1 MNGPIHSAAEINT
14 IGVIGA
20 GPSGRAIAYLSAL
33 SGYRTILEAV
43 SQEFLDDALSSIRRL
58 LDDREKEGSITVQQ
72 KAQALASLRT
82 SRSVEDVCRE
92 ADLLIEAAQEE
103 MEVKLEIFTLFD
115 KFAKPTAIL
124 ASSSPTISIDELAEI
139 TFRTEYCIGLRFRD
153 PLIPSGRLEIMR
165 TAETSE
171 ATVAACLEVG
181 RRMGRE
187 LSVSRI

>member
-1 MNGPIHSAAEINT
+1 VKGLIHSAVDINA

-20 GPSGRAIAYLSAL
+20 GPAGRAIAYLSVL
-33 SGYRTILEAV
+33 CGYRTILEAV
-43 SQEFLDDALSSIRRL
+43 SQEFLDDAFVSIRRL
-58 LDDREKEGSITVQQ
+58 LDDREREGLLTIQQ
-72 KAQALASLRT
+72 KAQALANLGT

-115 KFAKPTAIL
+115 KFARPAAIL

-153 PLIPSGRLEIMR
+153 PLRPSGRLEIIR

-181 RRMGRE
+181 KRMGRE
-187 LSVSRI
+187 LVVSRI

>member
-1 MNGPIHSAAEINT
+1 VTPPLHLYIKINA
-14 IGVIGA
+14 IGIIGA

-43 SQEFLDDALSSIRRL
+43 SQEFLDDALVSIREL
-58 LDDREKEGSITVQQ
+58 LDEREREGSLTVQQ
-72 KAQALASLRT
+72 KAQALANLCT

-115 KFAKPTAIL
+115 KFAKPAAIL
-124 ASSSPTISIDELAEI
+124 ASSSPTIPIDELAEI
-139 TFRTEYCIGLRFRD
+139 TFRAEDCIGLRFRD
-153 PLIPSGRLEIMR
+153 PLSPLGVLEIIR

-171 ATVAACLEVG
+171 TTVEACLEVG
-181 RRMGRE
+181 KRMGRE
-187 LSVSRI
+187 LILSRI

>member
-1 MNGPIHSAAEINT
+1 VKGLIHSAVDINA

-20 GPSGRAIAYLSAL
+20 GPAGRAIAYLSVL

-43 SQEFLDDALSSIRRL
+43 SQEFLDDAFVSIRRL
-58 LDDREKEGSITVQQ
+58 LDDREREGLLTIQQ
-72 KAQALASLRT
+72 KAQALANLGT

-115 KFAKPTAIL
+115 KFARPAAIL

-153 PLIPSGRLEIMR
+153 PLRPSGRLEIIR

-181 RRMGRE
+181 KRMGRE
-187 LSVSRI
+187 LVVSRI

>member
-1 MNGPIHSAAEINT
+1 MEIKT
-14 IGVIGA
+14 IGVIRA
-20 GPSGRAIAYLSAL
+20 GPTGRAIAYLSAL
-33 SGYRTILEAV
+33 AGYRTILEAV
-43 SQEFLDDALSSIRRL
+43 SQEFLDDGLISIRQL
-58 LDDREKEGSITVQQ
+58 LDDGVKKSSATPQQ
-72 KAQALASLRT
+72 KIQALANLSA
-82 SRSVEDVCRE
+82 SRSIEDVCRE

-115 KFAKPTAIL
+115 KFAKPAAIL
-124 ASSSPTISIDELAEI
+124 ASSSPTIPIDELAEI
-139 TFRTEYCIGLRFRD
+139 TFRSEYCIGLRFCD
-153 PLIPSGRLEIMR
+153 PLMPSGRLEIIR